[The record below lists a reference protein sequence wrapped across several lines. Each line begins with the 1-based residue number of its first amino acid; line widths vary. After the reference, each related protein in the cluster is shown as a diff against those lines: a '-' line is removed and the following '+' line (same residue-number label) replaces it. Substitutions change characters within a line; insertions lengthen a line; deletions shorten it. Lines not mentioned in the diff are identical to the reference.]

1 MRKHANVAGVVVAL
15 VVTALLACS
24 PQVVVQEILGLNS
37 AETPTVIA
45 FVTTPTRQATSTPAA
60 PSIPAAPSTS
70 AAPATASPAP
80 SVAPIT
86 ESSPTVP
93 PALAVRTDLPTLALR
108 DWPRPANDNGRCI
121 HFLAD
126 RVYYTPR
133 DFEIQIPRLKDL
145 QMRWMLVIYSDENQ
159 LRLAASQFNAA
170 GIVPV
175 WRRYLRAQNRYS
187 AWERDIQILKENGL
201 PPYFQIYNEPDNGAE
216 WDGREVSRDQWV
228 TNFVQTARD
237 VYNAGGFVGLQVLDP
252 DWQRAVIRAIKAQK
266 GERIFGRMFFVPHSY
281 ALNHPP
287 NYTEDEN
294 AVLGFRM
301 YADVFQQELG
311 FVPPFIVGEGGWKIG
326 ESQDNRFPKVDD
338 ALEAKYYVEL
348 FNWFRPPGV
357 LSNGEPLPDYLFAF
371 CPWLLASNTTAGA
384 WYDSFEGERTAVIQ
398 AVTKMGTFTRKFSW
412 EKK

>member
-1 MRKHANVAGVVVAL
+1 MQKHSNVVGVVVVL
-15 VVTALLACS
+15 VVIALLACS
-24 PQVVVQEILGLNS
+24 PQVVVQEMLGLN
-37 AETPTVIA
+37 PTEMPTAVA
-45 FVTTPTRQATSTPAA
+45 FVTTPTRQATFTPVA
-60 PSIPAAPSTS
+60 PPTS
-70 AAPATASPAP
+70 AVSAT
-80 SVAPIT
+80 VAPMPSAVSSA
-86 ESSPTVP
+86 EPSPTVS
-93 PALAVRTDLPTLALR
+93 PALAVRTDLPALALR

-159 LRLAASQFNAA
+159 LRLAAPQFKAA

-187 AWERDIQILKENGL
+187 SWERDIQILKENGL
-201 PPYFQIYNEPDNGAE
+201 PPYFQIYNEPDNGDE
-216 WDGREVSRDQWV
+216 WDGRAASRDQWV

-252 DWQRAVIRAIKAQK
+252 EWQRAVIRAIKAQK
-266 GERIFGRMFFVPHSY
+266 GERIFGRMFFVPHAY

-348 FNWFRPPGV
+348 FNWFRPPGA

-412 EKK
+412 DKK